1 MPFAHLLDT
10 PLMRRVEH
18 LGPWTGVTRPALDA
32 SPEVVSA
39 AQAARARRRRPG
51 APRTHRRT
59 RVARGELPAPRAPLP
74 HEHDRLSR
82 EVRADPRL
90 PRSAL
95 VVLMA
100 LLQLEG
106 MAAREGE
113 DVATFVASVASMA
126 MLFPRRTR
134 DLLRLLEAEGY
145 VRTWRLPGRSFR
157 HRRLRVVVLDK
168 ARAGPA
174 PRRGPGRKPR
184 EVELTW
190 RLLNS
195 KDPRARDVL
204 DGYYRRGRWVEE
216 RRHVQ
221 QRAGIDVTTSGDGP
235 AGLWRRAFRGT
246 DRPVRELQWP

>member
-18 LGPWTGVTRPALDA
+18 LGPWAGVTRPASDA
-32 SPEVVSA
+32 SAEAVAA
-39 AQAARARRRRPG
+39 AQAARARRRHPG

-59 RVARGELPAPRAPLP
+59 RIARGELPGPKAPLP
-74 HEHDRLSR
+74 HERDALSR
-82 EVRADPRL
+82 TARADPHL
-90 PRSAL
+90 PPAAL
-95 VVLMA
+95 RVLLA

-145 VRTWRLPGRSFR
+145 VRTWRLPGRSHR

-168 ARAGPA
+168 ARARPA
-174 PRRGPGRKPR
+174 PRRGPRRKPR
-184 EVELTW
+184 EVELAW
-190 RLLNS
+190 RLLGS

-204 DGYYRRGRWVEE
+204 AGFYRRGRWVE
-216 RRHVQ
+216 
-221 QRAGIDVTTSGDGP
+221 GIVRCNSVP
-235 AGLWRRAFRGT
+235 AST
-246 DRPVRELQWP
+246 

>member
-18 LGPWTGVTRPALDA
+18 LGPWTGVTRPASNA
-32 SPEVVSA
+32 AAETISA

-59 RVARGELPAPRAPLP
+59 RIARGELPAPRTPLP
-74 HEHDRLSR
+74 HERDALSR
-82 EVRADPRL
+82 TARADPRL

-95 VVLMA
+95 VVLLA

-134 DLLRLLEAEGY
+134 DLLRLLVALGY
-145 VRTWRLPGRSFR
+145 IRTERLPGRSHR

-168 ARAGPA
+168 ARARPA
-174 PRRGPGRKPR
+174 PKRPRGQPAAI
-184 EVELTW
+184 VLAW
-190 RLLNS
+190 RLHNS
-195 KDPRARDVL
+195 KDPRAADALARFH
-204 DGYYRRGRWVEE
+204 RRGRWV
-216 RRHVQ
+216 
-221 QRAGIDVTTSGDGP
+221 
-235 AGLWRRAFRGT
+235 
-246 DRPVRELQWP
+246 

>member
-18 LGPWTGVTRPALDA
+18 LGPWTGVTKPASNA
-32 SPEVVSA
+32 SAATVSA
-39 AQAARARRRRPG
+39 AQAARARRRRREV
-51 APRTHRRT
+51 PRTHRRT
-59 RVARGELPAPRAPLP
+59 RIARGELPGPKAPLP
-74 HEHDRLSR
+74 HERDALSR
-82 EVRADPRL
+82 TARADPRL

-95 VVLMA
+95 AVLMA

-106 MAAREGE
+106 TAAREGE
-113 DVATFVASVASMA
+113 DVATFIASIAGMA

-145 VRTWRLPGRSFR
+145 VRTRRLPGRTFR

-174 PRRGPGRKPR
+174 PRRGPRPKPR

-195 KDPRARDVL
+195 RDPRAADELARF
-204 DGYYRRGRWVEE
+204 YRRGRWVEE
-216 RRHVQ
+216 HRHVQ
-221 QRAGIDVTTSGDGP
+221 QRAGIDVTTSGEGP
-235 AGLWRRAFRGT
+235 AGLGKTASRGS
-246 DRPVRELQWP
+246 

>member
-1 MPFAHLLDT
+1 MSLDHLFAT
-10 PLMRRVEH
+10 PHMRRAEH
-18 LGPWTGVTRPALDA
+18 RGDAWDGVTKPASNA
-32 SPEVVSA
+32 APEALAA
-39 AQAARARRRRPG
+39 AQAARAKRRRPG

-59 RVARGELPAPRAPLP
+59 RIARGELPGPKAPLS

-82 EVRADPRL
+82 ATRADPRL

-95 VVLMA
+95 VVLLA

-106 MAAREGE
+106 MAAREGQ

-145 VRTWRLPGRSFR
+145 IRTWRLPGRSHR

-168 ARAGPA
+168 ARARPA
-174 PRRGPGRKPR
+174 PRRGPRPQPT
-184 EVELTW
+184 VVALAW

-195 KDPRARDVL
+195 RDPRAADVL
-204 DGYYRRGRWVEE
+204 VRFHRRGRWVEGHCH
-216 RRHVQ
+216 RQ
-221 QRAGIDVTTSGDGP
+221 QRAGFDVTTSKERP
-235 AGLWRRAFRGT
+235 AGPGRRASKGS
-246 DRPVRELQWP
+246 

>member
-1 MPFAHLLDT
+1 MPFAHLFAT

-18 LGPWTGVTRPALDA
+18 LGPWTGVTRPASNA
-32 SPEVVSA
+32 VAVAISA

-59 RVARGELPAPRAPLP
+59 RIARGELPAPKAPLP
-74 HEHDRLSR
+74 HERDALSR
-82 EVRADPRL
+82 TARNDPRL

-95 VVLMA
+95 VVLLA
-100 LLQLEG
+100 LLQLEA

-113 DVATFVASVASMA
+113 DVATFLASVASMA

-145 VRTWRLPGRSFR
+145 VRTWRLPGRSHR

-168 ARAGPA
+168 ARAGPP
-174 PRRGPGRKPR
+174 PRRGPKPKPR
-184 EVELTW
+184 EVELAW

-204 DGYYRRGRWVEE
+204 AGFYRRGRWVEE
-216 RRHVQ
+216 GRHRQ
-221 QRAGIDVTTSGDGP
+221 QPAGIDLLP
-235 AGLWRRAFRGT
+235 AGEIPGGLWRGAS
-246 DRPVRELQWP
+246 REG

>member
-1 MPFAHLLDT
+1 MPFAHLFAT
-10 PLMRRVEH
+10 PLLRRVEH
-18 LGPWTGVTRPALDA
+18 LGPWTGVTRPASDA

-59 RVARGELPAPRAPLP
+59 RIARGELPAPKAPLP
-74 HEHDRLSR
+74 HEYDRLSR
-82 EVRADPRL
+82 AARTDPRL

-95 VVLMA
+95 IVLLA

-106 MAAREGE
+106 AAAREGE

-145 VRTWRLPGRSFR
+145 ISTRRLPGRTFR

-168 ARAGPA
+168 ARAAPA
-174 PRRGPGRKPR
+174 PRRGPRPRPR

-195 KDPRARDVL
+195 RDLRARDVL
-204 DGYYRRGRWVEE
+204 AGFYRRGRWVEE

-221 QRAGIDVTTSGDGP
+221 QRADIDLPSAEEAP
-235 AGLWRRAFRGT
+235 AGLGKRAS
-246 DRPVRELQWP
+246 REG

>member
-18 LGPWTGVTRPALDA
+18 LGPWTGVTRPASDA
-32 SPEVVSA
+32 APEVVAA

-59 RVARGELPAPRAPLP
+59 RIARGELPAPKAPLP
-74 HEHDRLSR
+74 HERDALSR
-82 EVRADPRL
+82 TARADPRL
-90 PRSAL
+90 PPGAL
-95 VVLMA
+95 RVLMA

-106 MAAREGE
+106 MAAREGEE

-145 VRTWRLPGRSFR
+145 ISTRRLPGRTFR

-168 ARAGPA
+168 ARAKLTPK
-174 PRRGPGRKPR
+174 RGPRPKPR
-184 EVELTW
+184 EVELTY

-195 KDPRARDVL
+195 QDPKAADVL
-204 DGYYRRGRWVEE
+204 AGFYRRGRWGEG
-216 RRHVQ
+216 
-221 QRAGIDVTTSGDGP
+221 AVTCNSLP
-235 AGLWRRAFRGT
+235 ASTCLRQKR
-246 DRPVRELQWP
+246 DRPG

>member
-18 LGPWTGVTRPALDA
+18 LGPWTGVTRPASDA
-32 SPEVVSA
+32 ASEVVSA

-59 RVARGELPAPRAPLP
+59 RIARGELPGPKAPLS

-82 EVRADPRL
+82 ATRADPRL

-95 VVLMA
+95 VVLLA

-106 MAAREGE
+106 MAAREGG
-113 DVATFVASVASMA
+113 DVATFIASVASMA

-145 VRTWRLPGRSFR
+145 IQTRRLPGPTFR

-168 ARAGPA
+168 ARVGSA
-174 PRRGPGRKPR
+174 PRRGPRPKPR

-195 KDPRARDVL
+195 GDPRARDVL
-204 DGYYRRGRWVEE
+204 DGYYRRGRWIE
-216 RRHVQ
+216 
-221 QRAGIDVTTSGDGP
+221 AFITCNSLP
-235 AGLWRRAFRGT
+235 AST
-246 DRPVRELQWP
+246 

>member
-1 MPFAHLLDT
+1 MTASLRASGRVPARARKRRPMPFAHLFAT

-18 LGPWTGVTRPALDA
+18 LGPWTGVTRPASDA

-39 AQAARARRRRPG
+39 AQSARAGRRRPG

-59 RVARGELPAPRAPLP
+59 RVARGELPGPKAPLP

-82 EVRADPRL
+82 AARADPRL

-106 MAAREGE
+106 MAARGGE

-145 VRTWRLPGRSFR
+145 VRTQRLPGRTHR

-168 ARAGPA
+168 ARARPA
-174 PRRGPGRKPR
+174 PRQGPRPKPR

-190 RLLNS
+190 WLLDS
-195 KDPRARDVL
+195 KNPRARDEL
-204 DGYYRRGRWVEE
+204 ARFYRRGRWAEE
-216 RRHVQ
+216 HRH
-221 QRAGIDVTTSGDGP
+221 
-235 AGLWRRAFRGT
+235 
-246 DRPVRELQWP
+246 

>member
-1 MPFAHLLDT
+1 MPFAHLFAT
-10 PLMRRVEH
+10 PLLRRVEH
-18 LGPWTGVTRPALDA
+18 LGPWTGVTRPASDA

-51 APRTHRRT
+51 ASRTHRRT
-59 RVARGELPAPRAPLP
+59 RIARGELPAPKAPLP

-82 EVRADPRL
+82 EVRSNPRL

-95 VVLMA
+95 VVLLA

-113 DVATFVASVASMA
+113 DVTTFVASVASMA

-145 VRTWRLPGRSFR
+145 VRTRRLPGRTFR
-157 HRRLRVVVLDK
+157 HRRLRVAVLDK
-168 ARAGPA
+168 ARARPA
-174 PRRGPGRKPR
+174 PKPGPRPRPR
-184 EVELTW
+184 EVELAW

-195 KDPRARDVL
+195 GDPRAADVL
-204 DGYYRRGRWVEE
+204 ARFHRRGRWVEE
-216 RRHVQ
+216 HRHRQ
-221 QRAGIDVTTSGDGP
+221 QRADIDVPTSGEGP
-235 AGLWRRAFRGT
+235 TRLWTRAS
-246 DRPVRELQWP
+246 VES

>member
-1 MPFAHLLDT
+1 MTASLRASGRVPSRARKQRLMPFAHLFAT

-18 LGPWTGVTRPALDA
+18 LGPWTGVTRPASDA
-32 SPEVVSA
+32 SAEAVAA
-39 AQAARARRRRPG
+39 AQSARARRRRPG

-59 RVARGELPAPRAPLP
+59 RIARGELPAPRAPLP
-74 HEHDRLSR
+74 HERDALSR
-82 EVRADPRL
+82 EVRDNPRL

-95 VVLMA
+95 VVLLA

-145 VRTWRLPGRSFR
+145 VRTWRLPGRTFR

-168 ARAGPA
+168 ARARPA
-174 PRRGPGRKPR
+174 PRRGPRPKPR
-184 EVELTW
+184 EVELAW

-204 DGYYRRGRWVEE
+204 AGFYRRGRWVED
-216 RRHVQ
+216 
-221 QRAGIDVTTSGDGP
+221 AVTCNS
-235 AGLWRRAFRGT
+235 
-246 DRPVRELQWP
+246 

>member
-1 MPFAHLLDT
+1 MSLEHLFAT
-10 PLMRRVEH
+10 PHMRRAEH
-18 LGPWTGVTRPALDA
+18 RGDAWTGTTKPASNA
-32 SPEVVSA
+32 APEAVAA
-39 AQAARARRRRPG
+39 AQSARAKRRRPG

-59 RVARGELPAPRAPLP
+59 RIARGELPTPRTPLP

-82 EVRADPRL
+82 TARADPRL

-95 VVLMA
+95 VVLLA

-106 MAAREGE
+106 MAAPGGE

-145 VRTWRLPGRSFR
+145 VRTRRLPGRTFR

-168 ARAGPA
+168 ARAAPA
-174 PRRGPGRKPR
+174 PRRGPRPKPR

-195 KDPRARDVL
+195 RDPRAADVL
-204 DGYYRRGRWVEE
+204 DGFYRRGRWVEE
-216 RRHVQ
+216 RRHMQ
-221 QRAGIDVTTSGDGP
+221 QPADIDLPSAEGATGLRVRAS
-235 AGLWRRAFRGT
+235 RGS
-246 DRPVRELQWP
+246 

>member
-1 MPFAHLLDT
+1 MPFAHIFDT

-18 LGPWTGVTRPALDA
+18 LGPWTGVTKPASDA
-32 SPEVVSA
+32 APETLSA

-59 RVARGELPAPRAPLP
+59 RIARGELPAPKAPLP
-74 HEHDRLSR
+74 HERDALSR
-82 EVRADPRL
+82 TARDDPRG

-95 VVLMA
+95 GVLLV

-113 DVATFVASVASMA
+113 DVATFLASVASMA

-145 VRTWRLPGRSFR
+145 VRTWRLPGRSHR
-157 HRRLRVVVLDK
+157 HRRLRAVVLDK

-174 PRRGPGRKPR
+174 PRRGPGPKPR
-184 EVELTW
+184 EIELAW

-195 KDPRARDVL
+195 RDPRAADVL
-204 DGYYRRGRWVEE
+204 AGYYRRGRRIEE
-216 RRHVQ
+216 PRHTQ

-235 AGLWRRAFRGT
+235 ANPSRRASRGS
-246 DRPVRELQWP
+246 

>member
-1 MPFAHLLDT
+1 MTASLRASGRVPSRARKQRLMPFAHLFAT

-59 RVARGELPAPRAPLP
+59 RIARGDLP
-74 HEHDRLSR
+74 
-82 EVRADPRL
+82 
-90 PRSAL
+90 
-95 VVLMA
+95 
-100 LLQLEG
+100 
-106 MAAREGE
+106 
-113 DVATFVASVASMA
+113 
-126 MLFPRRTR
+126 
-134 DLLRLLEAEGY
+134 RLLEAEGY
-145 VRTWRLPGRSFR
+145 VRTWRLPGRTFR

-174 PRRGPGRKPR
+174 PRRGPRPRPR

-195 KDPRARDVL
+195 ASPAARDEL
-204 DGYYRRGRWVEE
+204 ARFYRRGRWVEQH
-216 RRHVQ
+216 RHAQ
-221 QRAGIDVTTSGDGP
+221 QRAGIDLP
-235 AGLWRRAFRGT
+235 MAEEA
-246 DRPVRELQWP
+246 P